1 MTMTLRILHWLC
13 RIILAGIFIYS
24 GYIKAQETLQF
35 AVAIMGY
42 KVVPESLVFPIAK
55 YFPWFEIAL
64 GLLLLIGWKI
74 RYVSVGATGLL
85 LFFMVLL
92 ASTLFRGIET
102 NCGCFGFGERI
113 SYKTIARDSLMLIP
127 ALFLVVETRLRLRPK
142 DTVLTSDHQVPST
155 EN

>member
-13 RIILAGIFIYS
+13 RCILAGIFIYS
-24 GYIKAQETLQF
+24 GYLKAHETLQF

-42 KVVPESLVFPIAK
+42 KVVPERLVFPIAQ

-64 GLLLLIGWKI
+64 GLLLLSGWKI
-74 RYVSVGATGLL
+74 RYVSVGAAGLL

-127 ALFLVVETRLRLRPK
+127 ALFLVVEPRLRARSRRA
-142 DTVLTSDHQVPST
+142 VLPST
-155 EN
+155 DPTPSAR